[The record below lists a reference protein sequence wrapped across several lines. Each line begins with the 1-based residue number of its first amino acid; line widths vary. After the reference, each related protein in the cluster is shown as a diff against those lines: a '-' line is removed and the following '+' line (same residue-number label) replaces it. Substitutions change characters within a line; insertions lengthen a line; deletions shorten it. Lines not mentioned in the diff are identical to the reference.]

1 MKTRKVFDPEKA
13 GGLYRDLYEVLRE
26 AGERG
31 LTSREIQARVSER
44 RGRLVYYREVTR
56 RLKKL
61 VEAGIVEVVEYIGA
75 PGRVRVYRL
84 AGSQQSSDATSRRR
98 QL

>member
-31 LTSREIQARVSER
+31 LTSREC
-44 RGRLVYYREVTR
+44 RL
-56 RLKKL
+56 
-61 VEAGIVEVVEYIGA
+61 
-75 PGRVRVYRL
+75 
-84 AGSQQSSDATSRRR
+84 GS
-98 QL
+98 